1 MGNDSEEI
9 KEKFTK
15 AANEIKANTELKLD
29 NDTLLSLYGY
39 YKQGLE
45 GDCNTEAPGFLD
57 FKGKAKWEAW
67 NKLKGLSNEDAM
79 KKYYKKVKKILE
91 EKEKK

>member
-1 MGNDSEEI
+1 MGKDSEEI
-9 KEKFTK
+9 KEKFKK
-15 AANEIKANTELKLD
+15 AANEIKANSELKLD

-91 EKEKK
+91 EKK

>member
-1 MGNDSEEI
+1 MGKDSEEI

-45 GDCNTEAPGFLD
+45 GDCNIGI
-57 FKGKAKWEAW
+57 
-67 NKLKGLSNEDAM
+67 N
-79 KKYYKKVKKILE
+79 
-91 EKEKK
+91 

>member
-1 MGNDSEEI
+1 MVKESEEI

-15 AANEIKANTELKLD
+15 AANEIKANSELKLD
-29 NDTLLSLYGY
+29 SDTLLTLYGY
-39 YKQGLE
+39 YKQSLE

-91 EKEKK
+91 VKK

>member
-1 MGNDSEEI
+1 MGKESDEI

-15 AANEIKANTELKLD
+15 AANEIKARNDLNLD

-57 FKGKAKWEAW
+57 FKGKSKWEAW
-67 NKLKGLSNEDAM
+67 NKLKGTSQEDAM

-91 EKEKK
+91 DKK

>member
-1 MGNDSEEI
+1 MGKDSEEI

-91 EKEKK
+91 EKK

>member
-1 MGNDSEEI
+1 MGKDSEEI
-9 KEKFTK
+9 KEKFTN

-91 EKEKK
+91 VKK